1 MVVSKRA
8 PAAHGVPGDRS
19 KVLLARADRLLME
32 AVGESDPRERFLAA
46 YLAALR
52 GAGAVIAALDPVK
65 PRRGSRSAWVLLIK
79 AAPEFV
85 MWADYFADH
94 SATRAA
100 LEAGIS
106 RPVSA
111 EAADDFCTRV
121 GAFVH
126 DVEDL
131 IGDESRLPGSLESA

>member
-8 PAAHGVPGDRS
+8 AAAYGVPGDRGR
-19 KVLLARADRLLME
+19 VLLARADRLLME
-32 AVGESDPRERFLAA
+32 AAGESDPRERFLTA

-65 PRRGSRSAWVLLIK
+65 PRRGSRSAWVLLTK

-85 MWADYFADH
+85 MWADYFADR
-94 SATRAA
+94 SSTRAA

-106 RPVSA
+106 RPVST
-111 EAADDFCTRV
+111 ETADDFFTRV
-121 GAFVH
+121 GAFLH